1 MAKYVI
7 RRIIFAQNCKI
18 SLRNINNSPKTIGN
32 KAQAIK
38 LMMSALNMTFGYVR
52 PTRIFHNITPV
63 KKVTVTLLSVILK
76 LKKAYEGP
84 PILHPSVQT
93 SSSEPI
99 AMVGNDIS
107 L

>member
-1 MAKYVI
+1 M
-7 RRIIFAQNCKI
+7 RRSNEIFNSSSSRGEFAARRFC
-18 SLRNINNSPKTIGN
+18 SLAPVQKNYGDTGQRNFE
-32 KAQAIK
+32 IK
-38 LMMSALNMTFGYVR
+38 
-52 PTRIFHNITPV
+52 
-63 KKVTVTLLSVILK
+63 
-76 LKKAYEGP
+76 KKAYEGP